1 MHNHKELLNHLKPL
15 CNNPKLW
22 DAFVEYLE
30 YHIKNNIRVMEQTDN
45 QDFWRKAQGS
55 LSILNKLKTL
65 RDEVNAKSLT

>member
-1 MHNHKELLNHLKPL
+1 
-15 CNNPKLW
+15 
-22 DAFVEYLE
+22 
-30 YHIKNNIRVMEQTDN
+30 MEQTDN